1 MDLTDAI
8 NLLVLKIDAHAGADD
23 PQEYAHATTAIHQ
36 FQFPR
41 NKSRQS

>member
-8 NLLVLKIDAHAGADD
+8 NLLVLKIDTHAGADD
-23 PQEYAHATTAIHQ
+23 PQEYANATAIHR
-36 FQFPR
+36 FQFLH

>member
-8 NLLVLKIDAHAGADD
+8 NLLVLKIDAHASVDD
-23 PQEYAHATTAIHQ
+23 PQEYANATAIHRL
-36 FQFPR
+36 QFPH